1 MTKKNTIKKVAK
13 GLRKSDNFKG
23 LSFADSF
30 RLAKRLVN
38 HYGLFNPLAFY
49 DFSLFGY
56 DVKYNAH
63 SVDCDNNGYYWTTK
77 ADAVVTTD
85 WGCTFHYTYG

>member
-1 MTKKNTIKKVAK
+1 MTKKNNVKKVAK
-13 GLRKSDNFKG
+13 TLRKSDNFKG

-30 RLAKRLVN
+30 RLAKRLVS

-49 DFSLFGY
+49 DFTLFGY
-56 DVKYNAH
+56 NVKYNDH
-63 SVDCDNNGYYWTTK
+63 SVYRDNNGYWWTTK
-77 ADAVVTTD
+77 ANAVVTTD